1 MKSLFTASLFF
12 LSFISLNSI
21 AQEKKENRL
30 RVIAIFAH
38 PDDADSRM
46 SGTAALFAEMG
57 AAVKFVSL
65 TNGDAGSYS
74 EGGGPLGKRRREEA
88 RRAGER
94 YGIDEYEV
102 LDNHDG
108 ELLPDLNT
116 RKQVIRAIRGWNADI
131 VVGLRPNDYHPD
143 HRNAGKVVEDASFM
157 VIVPSIV
164 TDMPP
169 LRKNPL
175 FLYMADNFKKPNP
188 FSHDIVVGI
197 DETIGKKV
205 AGLNEH
211 VSQMYEWLPWT
222 RQLGLDATVPTD
234 SLKRINWLR
243 EKIEAR
249 SSVSP
254 AQLVGLQK
262 RYGKKK
268 GESFKYAESF
278 EIAEYGFQPT
288 EEDIYKFFPMLKK

>member
-1 MKSLFTASLFF
+1 MKKILAVSLFF
-12 LSFISLNSI
+12 LSAFSAEIK
-21 AQEKKENRL
+21 AQDQKDNRV

-38 PDDADSRM
+38 PDDADFRM
-46 SGTAALFAEMG
+46 SGTAALLAKMG

-74 EGGGPLGKRRREEA
+74 EGGGPLAKRRREEA
-88 RRAGER
+88 RRAGEK

-108 ELLPDLNT
+108 ELMPDLNT
-116 RKQVIRAIRGWNADI
+116 RKQVIRAIREWNADI
-131 VVGLRPNDYHPD
+131 VIGLRPNDYHPD

-157 VIVPSIV
+157 VIVPAVV
-164 TDMPP
+164 TDVPP

-222 RQLGLDATVPTD
+222 RQLALDETVPTD
-234 SLKRINWLR
+234 SLERIVWLR
-243 EKIEAR
+243 KGIEKRNI
-249 SSVSP
+249 VSP
-254 AQLVGLQK
+254 AQRPGLEK
-262 RYGKKK
+262 WYGKEK
-268 GESFKYAESF
+268 GDSFKYAESF
-278 EIAEYGFQPT
+278 EIAEYGSQPT
-288 EEDIYKFFPMLKK
+288 EADIRRLFPMLKK

>member
-1 MKSLFTASLFF
+1 MKKSLAATIFF
-12 LSFISLNSI
+12 LSVLSVDSK
-21 AQEKKENRL
+21 AQEKKDNRI

-46 SGTAALFAEMG
+46 SGTAALFANMG

-65 TNGDAGSYS
+65 TNGDAGSYNQ
-74 EGGGPLGKRRREEA
+74 GGGPLGKRRREEA

-94 YGIDEYEV
+94 YGIDEYQV

-108 ELLPDLNT
+108 ELMPDLNT
-116 RKQVIRAIRGWNADI
+116 RKQVIRAIREWDADI

-143 HRNAGKVVEDASFM
+143 HRNAGKLVQDASFM

-164 TDMPP
+164 TDVPP

-175 FLYMADNFKKPNP
+175 FLYMADNFKKPAP
-188 FSHDIVVGI
+188 FTHDIVVGI
-197 DETIGKKV
+197 DETIGKKI

-222 RQLGLDATVPTD
+222 RQLGLDSSVPTD
-234 SLKRINWLR
+234 SLERIAWLKERMEKR
-243 EKIEAR
+243 
-249 SSVSP
+249 SMVSP
-254 AQLVGLQK
+254 AQRVILEK
-262 RYGKKK
+262 WYGKKK
-268 GESFKYAESF
+268 ANAFKYAESF
-278 EIAEYGFQPT
+278 EIAEYGYQPT
-288 EEDIYKFFPMLKK
+288 EEDIRRFFPMLKK

>member
-1 MKSLFTASLFF
+1 MKKSLAATIFF
-12 LSFISLNSI
+12 LSVLSLDSK
-21 AQEKKENRL
+21 AQEKKDNRI

-46 SGTAALFAEMG
+46 SGTAALFANMG

-65 TNGDAGSYS
+65 TNGDAGSYNQ
-74 EGGGPLGKRRREEA
+74 GGGPLGKRRREEA

-94 YGIDEYEV
+94 YGIDEYQV

-108 ELLPDLNT
+108 ELMPDLNT
-116 RKQVIRAIRGWNADI
+116 RKQVIRAIREWDADI

-143 HRNAGKVVEDASFM
+143 HRNAGKLVQDASFM

-164 TDMPP
+164 TDVPP

-175 FLYMADNFKKPNP
+175 FLYMADNFKKPAP
-188 FSHDIVVGI
+188 FTHDIVVGI
-197 DETIGKKV
+197 DETIDKKI

-222 RQLGLDATVPTD
+222 RQLGLDSSVPTD
-234 SLKRINWLR
+234 SLERIAWLKERMEKR
-243 EKIEAR
+243 
-249 SSVSP
+249 SMVSP
-254 AQLVGLQK
+254 AQRVVLEK
-262 RYGKKK
+262 WYGKKK
-268 GESFKYAESF
+268 ANAFKYAESF
-278 EIAEYGFQPT
+278 EIAEYGYQPT
-288 EEDIYKFFPMLKK
+288 EEDIRRFFPMLKK